1 MTPPTP
7 SDPAL
12 VLIHDRITQ
21 IDSRVCELRASV
33 LTKDS
38 YVNRRNREDEYI
50 RREFESHRSIANRV
64 DANVAVLRT
73 DVDQM
78 KLGVSQLQV
87 NISQLGTETGFL
99 RDDVDRLQ
107 QNVKQVQSDLD
118 HLQTDVCG
126 CRVEISKLQTALC
139 HIRTDLMNLQH
150 ETSRHQNAILN
161 RFSIMEARMGQME
174 KVRFNSLAH
183 TIHAPITPVPV
194 IDKDGSLQ
202 YPKYFPTNVWR
213 FWCLKKRS
221 RNHRLVEL
229 AEFYDLSGYQYWGR
243 MHQQAPYS
251 DDSDSSEASDSPSD
265 LSRADAVY
273 QFPEACHQ
281 ALAATLGLVYY
292 KIRKEIGEGPDSH
305 LMARPPKRLPE
316 EMASNSSGSKM
327 KPAKIARANHM
338 ASPRALHRLVTGPS
352 LASRS
357 VVSEE
362 VDRLGWNVHA
372 SSEISE
378 ETKTKLKGIIS
389 SDVNSLLLALER
401 GLVRL
406 KPSRSEQM
414 NQSPTT
420 ESKQAHR
427 FDHPEDGFLD
437 DDARSP
443 PHTIATEIISPLYPK
458 DELRASEANSPIT

>member
-183 TIHAPITPVPV
+183 LIHAPITPVPV

-221 RNHRLVEL
+221 RSKLDCSCFGRPSWTPLIPFFSPPIDHRLVEL
-229 AEFYDLSGYQYWGR
+229 AEFYDLSGYQYW
-243 MHQQAPYS
+243 
-251 DDSDSSEASDSPSD
+251 
-265 LSRADAVY
+265 
-273 QFPEACHQ
+273 
-281 ALAATLGLVYY
+281 
-292 KIRKEIGEGPDSH
+292 
-305 LMARPPKRLPE
+305 
-316 EMASNSSGSKM
+316 
-327 KPAKIARANHM
+327 
-338 ASPRALHRLVTGPS
+338 
-352 LASRS
+352 
-357 VVSEE
+357 
-362 VDRLGWNVHA
+362 
-372 SSEISE
+372 
-378 ETKTKLKGIIS
+378 
-389 SDVNSLLLALER
+389 
-401 GLVRL
+401 
-406 KPSRSEQM
+406 
-414 NQSPTT
+414 
-420 ESKQAHR
+420 
-427 FDHPEDGFLD
+427 
-437 DDARSP
+437 
-443 PHTIATEIISPLYPK
+443 
-458 DELRASEANSPIT
+458 